1 MLVYATLPKVT
12 VTKKGREKKKE
23 IYVLSLA
30 SDSHGESNHRP
41 LAVGASNE
49 TLKSVST
56 DIESAMKFVVM
67 SVSNVFT
74 GIKPNQPLS
83 LSGDGIVLYPPNDP
97 KGMLALHFVI
107 VESDHGKR
115 NAGKLL
121 QQVFANAEVKS
132 LLAEF
137 TKFTAASG
145 AIPASLLT
153 SLFGVVT
160 NLIPKFLAAN
170 RDDLLFSHNHSG
182 VDFNN
187 YNASPSGTEF
197 PVANNK
203 AGAILKLWARE

>member
-12 VTKKGREKKKE
+12 VTKKGIEKKKE

-30 SDSHGESNHRP
+30 SDTHGESNHRA

-49 TLKSVST
+49 TLKNVST
-56 DIESAMKFVVM
+56 DIEAAMKFVVM

-74 GIKPNQPLS
+74 GITAKQPLS

-115 NAGKLL
+115 NAGRLL
-121 QQVFANAEVKS
+121 DQVFGDKDVKS
-132 LLAEF
+132 LLGEF
-137 TKFTAASG
+137 AKLTAATG
-145 AIPASLLT
+145 NIPVSLLT
-153 SLFGVVT
+153 SLFGAVT
-160 NLIPKFLAAN
+160 SLIPKILAAN

-182 VDFNN
+182 VEFNS
-187 YNASPSGTEF
+187 YNASPEGTEF
-197 PVANNK
+197 AVGNDK
-203 AGAILKLWARE
+203 AGAILKLWAR